1 MKISRRKLLTSASA
15 GAALTAVG
23 PGLSVS
29 MAQQA
34 SATND
39 IMIVLFQRGGCDW
52 LQMVA
57 PAGDPNYMAAR
68 PTIRV
73 PTSGTNAGLGLDTFD
88 GVDFYMSP
96 SAPELKSL
104 YDTGDL
110 AVIHATGLPTDD
122 RSHFTCQDNMEK
134 GVADG
139 EALQNTGWLT
149 RHIAS
154 TGGAASDLSIISS
167 GSANPISLLGE
178 VDTVAIS
185 NPEDFEV
192 SGGTVNADV
201 IRAMNP
207 GGSAYQNVAQSTLD
221 AVDTVQSGL
230 ANVSDVASNAEYT
243 NGDLSKS
250 LSSLATLIKMDVGVN
265 VATVSFGGWDH
276 HNNLPNEFG
285 QRTTEFSQA
294 LNAFWTDMAEYHDRI
309 TLVTMTEFGRRLY
322 ENANQGTDH
331 GSASAMMVLSGNV
344 KGGNIYGAWPGL
356 AAGQLTNGDLTTT
369 TDYRQ
374 VLAEIMIARHGEQN
388 LEAVFPTVQYNPLGF
403 MTPLTS

>member
-1 MKISRRKLLTSASA
+1 MNISRRKLLTSASA
-15 GAALTAVG
+15 GAALTTLG
-23 PGLSVS
+23 PGLRVS
-29 MAQQA
+29 LAQQA
-34 SATND
+34 EATGD
-39 IMIVLFQRGGCDW
+39 ILIVLFQRGACDW
-52 LQMVA
+52 LQMVS
-57 PAGDPNYMAAR
+57 PAGDSNYAAAR
-68 PTIRV
+68 PNIKV
-73 PTSGTNAGLGLDTFD
+73 PTSGANAGLGLDSLD

-110 AVIHATGLPTDD
+110 AFIHATGLYTDD

-178 VDTVAIS
+178 NDTVAIS
-185 NPEDFEV
+185 NPKDFEV

-207 GGSAYQNVAQSTLD
+207 GGSPYQNVAQSTLN
-221 AVDTVQSGL
+221 AISTVQAGL
-230 ANVSDVASNAEYT
+230 ENIPSDNTNAGYT

-250 LSSLATLIKMDVGVN
+250 LSSLATLIKADVGVN
-265 VATVSFGGWDH
+265 VATVSFGGWDM
-276 HNNLPNEFG
+276 HNNLPNEFA

-294 LNAFWTDMAEYHDRI
+294 INAFWTDMADYHDRI
-309 TLVTMTEFGRRLY
+309 TFVTMTEFGRRLQ

-344 KGGNIYGAWPGL
+344 KGGKIYGTWPGL
-356 AAGQLTNGDLTTT
+356 GASQLTNGDLTTT

-374 VLAEIMIARHGEQN
+374 VLAEIMITRHGEQN

-403 MTPLTS
+403 MNALSS